1 MKKIAFIGAGSV
13 VFTRSSVRDL
23 MTFPAFQDATIALM
37 DIDDEKLMYAAKSV
51 EKIIGSGNY
60 PS

>member
-13 VFTRSSVRDL
+13 VFTRSLVRDL

-37 DIDDEKLMYAAKSV
+37 DIDEENQGTTRQK
-51 EKIIGSGNY
+51 
-60 PS
+60 